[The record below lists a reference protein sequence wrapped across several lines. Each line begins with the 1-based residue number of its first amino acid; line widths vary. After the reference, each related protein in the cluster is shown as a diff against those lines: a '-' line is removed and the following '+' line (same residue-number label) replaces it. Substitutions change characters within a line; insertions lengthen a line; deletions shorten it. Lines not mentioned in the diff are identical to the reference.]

1 MFAGCGKSRRRIL
14 HLKQAHLLFLV
25 LSFFIGLNSALA
37 QDIIGPIKEMFRV
50 DSIEFEGN
58 RKVEAEAILEKLG
71 TRQDMMLDNYL
82 LRKDLSR
89 IYEMKYFEE
98 VEAYHKIAN
107 GQNILLFKL
116 VEKPIISKITFSG
129 NDEIN
134 DDDLKEQI
142 KTKEFNILDISTLK
156 NDVLLLQ
163 KHYEEKGYFLALASY
178 HLTDNENGSVDV
190 KFKIKEWDKV
200 RVKKITFLGNKDILD
215 EELKNFMQ
223 TREES
228 YFSFLSGSGNFKEIN
243 FQTDIERLKYY
254 YKTRGYL
261 QVNIQNPEVTASEDK
276 KWIFITVRVQE
287 GPQFSVN
294 DISFNGELLFTEEE
308 MLEKLKLKSGDIYN
322 EENLRLDIQTLTEMY
337 QDKGYAFANVLRT
350 LEIVPG
356 ENKVD
361 VIFSFE
367 KGVIAYF
374 GKIVMKGNTKTR
386 DKVIRRELK
395 IHEGEM
401 YSGSKLRM
409 SKENV
414 NRLGFFQPESVVFN
428 TITRKGTDNVLDVEV
443 SIKERPTGQ
452 ISLGAGYSTAT
463 NGFVQASVAQNNFRG
478 LGQNINA
485 NLSYSD
491 KQQIYNLGFTEPY
504 LFDTKWTAGADYYQ
518 TVSYFIRSFAYRK
531 HGGDVRVGHP
541 IFEYTRLFL
550 TYRYEDNKVSDV
562 INEGID
568 EKVENGSSSS
578 LQVSL
583 VRDRR
588 NNIFEPTNGY
598 YASSSLEYTGL
609 GGTMRWLKAEAEGRY
624 YKPVIGDL
632 VLRSRV
638 QVAQLFKTTEREIP
652 RVEKFSMGGAR
663 NMRGFNLEDIGPIRP
678 ARNTDTGQLED
689 FNFGGLFSLLGTL
702 EFEHPLIKEAG
713 LKWVVFYDAGNVY
726 EKRLGEDGDFS
737 LRSNYGFGFRWFSPI
752 GVLRFEFG
760 FPINPREDE
769 ATNQFNFDIGQL
781 F

>member
-1 MFAGCGKSRRRIL
+1 
-14 HLKQAHLLFLV
+14 LKRAHLIFLFL
-25 LSFFIGLNSALA
+25 FFLFQINSAFA
-37 QDIIGPIKEMFRV
+37 QEIIGPIKEMFRV
-50 DSIEFEGN
+50 DSIEFTGN
-58 RKVEAEAILEKLG
+58 RKVEAEAIMEKLG

-89 IYEMKYFEE
+89 IYDMKYFEE
-98 VEAYHKIAN
+98 VEAYHKIS
-107 GQNILLFKL
+107 GDKNILLFKL
-116 VEKPIISKITFSG
+116 KEKPIIGKISFTG

-178 HLTDNENGSVDV
+178 VLSDNKNGSVDV

-200 RVKKITFLGNKDILD
+200 RVKKITFLGNKDIPD

-243 FQTDIERLKYY
+243 FQTDVERLKYF

-261 QVNIQNPEVTASEDK
+261 QINVQNPEVTASEDK
-276 KWIFITVRVQE
+276 KWIFITVRMQE

-294 DISFNGELLFTEEE
+294 NVSFNGELLFTENE
-308 MLEKLKLKSGDIYN
+308 MMEKLKLKSGDIYN

-350 LEIVPG
+350 LEVVPG

-361 VIFSFE
+361 VVFSFE

-386 DKVIRRELK
+386 DKVIRRELRIK
-395 IHEGEM
+395 EGDM
-401 YSGSKLRM
+401 YSGSKLRL
-409 SKENV
+409 SKDNV

-428 TITRKGTDNVLDVEV
+428 TITRKGTDNTLDVEI

-463 NGFVQASVAQNNFRG
+463 QGFVQASVAQNNFRG
-478 LGQNINA
+478 LGQSINA
-485 NLSYSD
+485 NLSYSTR
-491 KQQIYNLGFTEPY
+491 QQIYNVGFTEPY
-504 LFDTKWTAGADYYQ
+504 FLDTRWTAGADYYQ
-518 TVSYFIRSFAYRK
+518 TLSFFIRSFAYRK

-550 TYRYEDNKVSDV
+550 TYRYEDNRVSQV

-568 EKVENGSSSS
+568 PKVENGSASS
-578 LQVSL
+578 LQASII
-583 VRDRR
+583 RDKR

-598 YASSSLEYTGL
+598 YTSGSLEYTGL
-609 GGTMRWLKAEAEGRY
+609 GGTMRWMKGELEGRFY
-624 YKPVIGDL
+624 RPIIGDL
-632 VLRSRV
+632 VLRSRLNV
-638 QVAQLFKTTEREIP
+638 SQLFKTTNREIP
-652 RVEKFSMGGAR
+652 RIERFSMGGAR
-663 NMRGFNLEDIGPIRP
+663 NMRGFNLEDIGPIRK
-678 ARNTDTGQLED
+678 ARNTQTQRLED

-713 LKWVVFYDAGNVY
+713 LKWVVFYDAGNVF
-726 EKRLGEDGDFS
+726 EQRIGENENYA

-760 FPINPREDE
+760 FPINPRERE
-769 ATNQFNFDIGQL
+769 ASNQFNFDIGQL